1 MNDKNFQAAIQLL
14 LKASFDG
21 KPQHEAVLEVCHTPS
36 YLMDFGFPQLP
47 IVITGAVVDKAHFEH
62 GITRGVLGRL
72 GEILLKP
79 KALYRSATQLGNAV
93 VVAFEQKN
101 GSPILVP
108 LRPDQL
114 IGRTRFNKVS
124 SLYTKEATIE
134 DRWKSNGLLIW
145 SQK

>member
-1 MNDKNFQAAIQLL
+1 MHDKNFQAAIQLL
-14 LKASFDG
+14 IKASFDG
-21 KPQHEAVLEVCHTPS
+21 KPQHEVVLNVCETPS
-36 YLMDFGFPQLP
+36 YLVDFGFPQLP

-79 KALYRSATQLGNAV
+79 KAMYRSATQQGNAV
-93 VVAFEQKN
+93 VVAFEQKD

-114 IGRTRFNKVS
+114 AGRTRVNKVS
-124 SLYTKEATIE
+124 SLYIKEATIE
-134 DRWKSNGLLIW
+134 DRWKSKGLLIW
-145 SQK
+145 SPK